1 MEQRTHK
8 TATVD
13 KNTSG
18 FPPNICSYKTDS
30 LKKQKDVNSGE
41 SSAILF
47 QIKTTNEA
55 KQVESQRI
63 SNVNRKPAR
72 AKVDQKQNRV
82 VQ

>member
-1 MEQRTHK
+1 MNEEYFGLRQKLCNSPDVEQRTHK

-63 SNVNRKPAR
+63 
-72 AKVDQKQNRV
+72 
-82 VQ
+82 